1 MSKKWLA
8 IVLKFVVSG
17 FLIWFLIGSIDLETA
32 KTRLVEADGP
42 LLMAGALFLGIQAVI
57 GGFRWRAI
65 QNAIGAPLSYFKSLK
80 FFYIGMF
87 FNQTLPSSVGGDAV
101 RMYLTYRDGLDLRGA
116 INGVMLERMAA
127 MVGLILLVDV
137 AQSLYMEQLDA
148 ATKAWILPAMVI
160 ITLVMIGGLCFLMFL
175 DRLPP
180 KFKQWKLFR
189 GLGHLA
195 GDTRKVFLS
204 PKPAVVV
211 TLWGIVTQ
219 LNISFVVFLLAM
231 SLSLDVTMFDCLAL
245 VPPVLLITTIPISI
259 GGWGVREGAM
269 VSAFAL
275 AGVPAE
281 GALVLSLMVGLVSMG
296 VSLPGGLVWLAS
308 RTKGETISLDDVET
322 ADVSK

>member
-8 IVLKFVVSG
+8 IALKLFVSG
-17 FLIWFLIGSIDLETA
+17 FLIWFLIGKVDLETA
-32 KTRLVEADGP
+32 KTRLVQADGL
-42 LLMAGALFLGIQAVI
+42 LLMAGALFLGVQAVI

-65 QNAIGAPLSYFKSLK
+65 QNAIGAPLSYLKSLK

-127 MVGLILLVDV
+127 MVGLILMVDV

-148 ATKAWILPAMVI
+148 ETKAWILPAMVI
-160 ITLVMIGGLCFLMFL
+160 ITLVMIGGLGFLMFL
-175 DRLPP
+175 DRLPA

-189 GLGHLA
+189 GLGLLA
-195 GDTRKVFLS
+195 GDTRKVFLN
-204 PKPAVVV
+204 PKPALVV

-219 LNISFVVFLLAM
+219 LNISFVVYLLAL
-231 SLSLDVTMFDCLAL
+231 SLALDVTMFDCLAL
-245 VPPVLLITTIPISI
+245 VPPVLLITTLPISI

-281 GALVLSLMVGLVSMG
+281 GALVLSLMVGLVSMA

-308 RTKGETISLDDVET
+308 RTKGETISLDNVET